1 MEIINYDTLLER
13 YAGIAFEKQF
23 SLAEII
29 GENDWNVDLN
39 TGLLSFGSELSFPMQ
54 IIGTYSFE
62 SSTWLWG
69 WANEASNIPENLLQ
83 EAKALKQLGEEHNI
97 EFLKMPQ
104 YKIESVDVHALGFIA
119 SGKFGSSAYYAG
131 NYGDG
136 IILMTLKSQSV
147 DELQYNEQARIL
159 TVFPQLIST
168 FSVNHKRALKNYL
181 QAKEYIINEKEN
193 VIEGKKG
200 NNVIKADFDEMD
212 RLINLSG
219 DIKE

>member
-1 MEIINYDTLLER
+1 MEIINYDALLEK

-23 SLAEII
+23 SLSEII

-97 EFLKMPQ
+97 EFLTMPQ

-131 NYGDG
+131 NYGNG
-136 IILMTLKSQSV
+136 IILMTLKSQLV
-147 DELQYNEQARIL
+147 DEVEYNEQARIL
-159 TVFPQLIST
+159 SIFPQLIST
-168 FSVNHKRALKNYL
+168 FSINHKRALKNYL
-181 QAKEYIINEKEN
+181 EAKGYIISEKGNIIEGQKEN
-193 VIEGKKG
+193 NIL
-200 NNVIKADFDEMD
+200 KADFDEMD

-219 DIKE
+219 E